1 MAYPIYDW
9 TRFWAPPGTRYE
21 LYRGFLADPE
31 QAKGYVNKALKTGAE
46 LASFPCLGL
55 LGEPGIGK
63 TTELRLMAEA
73 ARELDRAQ
81 PSQVKVCEFNLR
93 AYQSAEHLCRDL
105 FEGTDILSWQASDS
119 QLHLFLDSL
128 DEGLLEINTLANL
141 IVDRLARLPLERLL
155 LRIGCRSGV
164 WPAGLTEEL
173 SNLWIRKVG
182 PSRQCELFTLA
193 PLRYRDVL
201 TAAQVEFSKEAE
213 RFMTEVS
220 DVEVVPLAIAPV
232 TLRLL
237 TTIFKENEA
246 LPPSKVEVYRR
257 GCELLAN
264 EVSESRQRKG
274 IRSQLKL
281 NSSQRM
287 MLAGRIAAA
296 TVFGNK
302 QAVYT
307 GAVPG
312 NCLSTDTH
320 IEALEGQES
329 LRGGIFTVGREALEE
344 LLELSGL
351 FRPLDSKGSS
361 RMGWWHQTYAEF
373 LAAWYLSKHRLALP
387 RVLQLL
393 TLPPEHHVIPQL
405 HETAIWAAALIPE
418 LRSHI
423 LEVEPELL
431 LSVDPTYLPE
441 SERKTLTASLLA
453 AYAEGRLL
461 DHLSYYEANF
471 DRLAHGGLA
480 NQLRPYLLDRSHN
493 NVVRRVCVHIA
504 EACRVADLQFDLITM
519 ALDPVEEPGLRRIA
533 AHALLTLGDDESR
546 RALIPLAKGEAG
558 ADPDDDLRGTALQAL
573 WPFDKK
579 RQRLISS
586 EELFQCLS
594 WPQRTSP
601 FGSYNIFLKY
611 TLVGS
616 LQREDLPF
624 ALPWVASRGVHRR
637 RDDHQ
642 NTRNIDGQILE
653 KAWNYVDDPPIAAAF
668 IDTVFELRATGHE
681 VRLPAE
687 SMLSSLHPRRDIL
700 SQLLRDDRAA
710 RRNVWELI
718 GGVPGLIQE
727 QDLGFLLEQHHREDA
742 AVRTRIIEALRY
754 IFRPE
759 DPEHWPL
766 LYATCEDSPELTQA
780 FRYWLGSVVIDSDD
794 ARKSK
799 EEYERHNAWRNERHV
814 EPEAVTDPDR
824 WVAEALDAAETNPMG
839 WYNLL
844 LGLTLEPGDTH
855 FGDPYAQGVIH
866 QPGWKRSAVDVQ
878 RRISAVALLFLQE
891 WDPNAM
897 EWLGKT
903 SYPTR
908 APSGL
913 CAGELLL
920 NTSPERLRNLPS
932 QVWIR
937 WAPVF
942 VRFSDH
948 CRDEIARKALLSLVL
963 EHAPKTALEV
973 ALYLVDHAIE
983 GKTDLYSALRL
994 VERVWCGPLA
1004 DALLHRF
1011 QTGDLTGGQI
1021 RALLSTLLLHNVPGA
1036 EAAATSSISIP
1047 FPTDEARAKAASV
1060 AAVLVERSPA
1070 TGLNFIWPLFE
1081 VDPDF
1086 AHQAITRIARGSDR
1100 GKIPFETVSAA
1111 LLGSLFRWLMQ
1122 HYPPAEDPVYNQ
1134 GEFHEVTVRDK
1145 IAQLRNEIPAALQRR
1160 ASADDVR
1167 SLELLAQEFPK
1178 TGLRWTALEARV
1190 QLRRG
1195 QWEPLP
1201 WDRIC
1206 TLIQEKG
1213 KEKSVP
1219 RLIQPGVGEP
1229 SMQQVVEAMSP
1240 EGWSGV
1246 YVIGSFDHR
1255 ITFYAQQSRALT
1267 LIRALFE
1274 TRGLKAGQHVAVV
1287 GGGASGVTAAVAAAS
1302 KGCEVTLYE
1311 AGDAIL
1317 HLQAS
1322 CEHRYIHPHLYDWP
1336 QEGSDNDDAGLPL
1349 VNWHASTAKGVVEQI
1364 RKGVETF
1371 VTGNS
1376 RLRVRTGSKI
1386 SRLYQRSKDIDARR
1400 VRVVGNE
1407 GDIDDDFHVVIVAVG
1422 FGSDAKS
1429 VSNIVTPSYWHTDGL
1444 EGTGGSRADILVSGA
1459 GDGGLIDVARACIQ
1473 NFDHARLLTEVMAI
1487 AAEADIVGTLLEIEQ
1502 QALDAKQH
1510 GSPAVKIYKLYADRL
1525 TIPEP
1530 LLERLK
1536 IQKRS
1541 DTHVVF
1547 NFHEPE
1553 VFKVETALINRL
1565 LVFLLIK
1572 AGLVK
1577 RKLAVMAPAE
1587 VHPSGRVRVKWDGE
1601 EDSTGESDF
1610 QRVILRHGPP
1620 SGHVLT
1626 CLPDLKD
1633 GVKPL
1638 RGKLARL
1645 ALTGRLHPTTRA
1657 FYEGG

>member
-1 MAYPIYDW
+1 M
-9 TRFWAPPGTRYE
+9 
-21 LYRGFLADPE
+21 
-31 QAKGYVNKALKTGAE
+31 
-46 LASFPCLGL
+46 
-55 LGEPGIGK
+55 
-63 TTELRLMAEA
+63 
-73 ARELDRAQ
+73 
-81 PSQVKVCEFNLR
+81 CEFNLR

-105 FEGTDILSWQASDS
+105 FEGTEILAWQASHS

-182 PSRQCELFTLA
+182 PGRQCELFTLA

-201 TAAQVEFSKEAE
+201 TTAQVEFSKEAE

-220 DVEVVPLAIAPV
+220 DVEVVPLAFSPV

-237 TTIFKENEA
+237 TAIFKENEA

-274 IRSQLKL
+274 IRSHLKL

-320 IEALEGQES
+320 IEALEGHES
-329 LRGGIFTVGREALEE
+329 SKGGIFTVGREALEE

-351 FRPLDSKGSS
+351 FRPLDSRGSS

-373 LAAWYLSKHRLALP
+373 LAAWYLSEHRLALP

-461 DHLSYYEANF
+461 DHLSYYEAYF
-471 DRLAHGGLA
+471 ERLAHGGLA
-480 NQLRPYLLDRSHN
+480 TQLHPYLLDRSHN
-493 NVVRRVCVHIA
+493 NVVRRVCVQIA
-504 EACRVADLQFDLITM
+504 EDCRVADLQCDLVTM
-519 ALDPVEEPGLRRIA
+519 ALDPVEVPGLRHAA
-533 AHALLTLGDDESR
+533 AHALLTFGDDESR

-586 EELFQCLS
+586 EELFQCLP
-594 WPQRTSP
+594 WPQRTNLL
-601 FGSYNIFLKY
+601 GAYVVFLEY
-611 TLVGS
+611 VLVGS

-624 ALPWVASRGVHRR
+624 ALPWVASRGVHRGSDYLLIERDLER
-637 RDDHQ
+637 RL
-642 NTRNIDGQILE
+642 LE
-653 KAWNYVDDPPIAAAF
+653 LAWAHVDDPVIASAF
-668 IDTVFELRATGHE
+668 IDTVFELPKIGHD

-687 SMLSSLHPRRDIL
+687 LMQSSLHPRRDIL
-700 SQLLRDDRAA
+700 LQLLRDDRAA

-718 GGVPGLIQE
+718 GGLPGLVQR
-727 QDLGFLLEQHHREDA
+727 QDLGFLLEQHHRDDDA
-742 AVRTRIIEALRY
+742 AVRTRIVEALRY

-766 LYATCEDSPELTQA
+766 LYAACEDSPELTQA
-780 FRYWLGSVVIDSDD
+780 FRCWLGSVVIDSDD

-799 EEYERHNAWRNERHV
+799 EEYDSHNAWRNERHV
-814 EPEAVTDPDR
+814 EPETVTDPDQ
-824 WVAEALDAAETNPMG
+824 WVADALDAAEVDPTG
-839 WYNLL
+839 WLNLVMQ
-844 LGLTLEPGDTH
+844 LTREPGDTH
-855 FGDPYAQGVIH
+855 FKNPYAQGVVH
-866 QPGWKRSAVDVQ
+866 LPGWKRSAVDVQ
-878 RRISAVALLFLQE
+878 HRITAVALRFLQE
-891 WDPNAM
+891 WDPHAL

-903 SYPTR
+903 TYQTI

-937 WAPVF
+937 WTPVF
-942 VRFSDH
+942 VRFSNL

-963 EHAPKTALEV
+963 ERAPNTALEV
-973 ALYLVDHAIE
+973 ALYLVDHAME
-983 GKTDLYSALRL
+983 GNTDLDSALRL
-994 VERVWCGPLA
+994 VGRVWCRPLA

-1011 QTGDLTGGQI
+1011 QTGNLTGGQGG
-1021 RALLSTLLLHNVPGA
+1021 ALLRALLLHNVTGA
-1036 EAAATSSISIP
+1036 EVAATASISIP
-1047 FPTDEARAKAASV
+1047 FPTDEARAKAAMV
-1060 AAVLVERSPA
+1060 AAVLVERIPA
-1070 TGLNFIWPLFE
+1070 TGLAFIWPLFE

-1086 AHQAITRIARGSDR
+1086 AHQAITRIARGSER
-1100 GKIPFETVSAA
+1100 GKIQFETVSAG

-1122 HYPPAEDPVYNQ
+1122 HYPPAENPVYNQ
-1134 GEFHEVTVRDK
+1134 GEFHDVTVRDK

-1160 ASADDVR
+1160 ANADDVQC
-1167 SLELLAQEFPK
+1167 LELLAQEFPK
-1178 TGLRWTALEARV
+1178 IGLHWTVLEARV
-1190 QLRRG
+1190 QHRRG

-1206 TLIQEKG
+1206 TLIQEKR
-1213 KEKSVP
+1213 KEKRVP
-1219 RLIQPGVGEP
+1219 TLPNREVGEP

-1274 TRGLKAGQHVAVV
+1274 TRGLKEGQHVAVV

-1349 VNWHASTAKGVVEQI
+1349 VNWHASTAKGVVDQI
-1364 RKGVETF
+1364 RKGVKTF

-1376 RLRVRTGSKI
+1376 CLRIRTGSKI

-1407 GDIDDDFHVVIVAVG
+1407 GDIYDDFHVVIVAVG

-1429 VSNIVTPSYWHTDGL
+1429 VSNIVTPSYWHTDGV
-1444 EGTGGSRADILVSGA
+1444 EGTGVSRADILVSGA

-1473 NFDHARLLTEVMAI
+1473 NFDHARLLREVMAI
-1487 AAEADIVGTLLEIEQ
+1487 AAEAGIVDTLLEIEQ
-1502 QALDAKQH
+1502 LALDAKQH
-1510 GSPAVKIYKLYADRL
+1510 GSPAVKIYQLYAERL

-1553 VFKVETALINRL
+1553 VFKVETALINRF

-1601 EDSTGESDF
+1601 EYSTGESDF
-1610 QRVILRHGPP
+1610 HRVILRHGPP
-1620 SGHVLT
+1620 REHVLT

-1645 ALTGRLHPTTRA
+1645 ALTGRLHPDTRA